1 MNNRMD
7 RTKLQIGTYYL
18 REFARTEAHIRDAA
32 ACGIDFFI
40 CTSTDTD
47 MLDLFHRYGLG
58 AVACGVV
65 PRWFGGDGSKAGG
78 YDAQFPR
85 EMFTNGAASFTDHP
99 AIWGMDLVDE
109 PSSLDFPGIADRF
122 VLTQNLFPNQ
132 FPYVNLYPNYASVAE
147 NTDAQK
153 VNQLGTPSYAEY
165 IDRYCAEVPADYISY
180 DYYCYAAGIP
190 RAYENLRIVSEACRR
205 TGRQMW
211 IILQVN
217 SRNPEK
223 WISADNLRFQAFTS
237 MAFGA
242 EVISWACYTSGWW
255 HNQVLDNQGEKTQ
268 QYDKLKTVNAEL
280 HLIGT
285 EYMKYRNTSA
295 HMIGF
300 DGTEWLSVYNGTSAD
315 ALDTGV
321 FHGVREASGKPLIIG
336 QMSARNGDG
345 STALMI
351 ADASDPY
358 GTDSTPRDI
367 CFRAEGKFVR
377 ALGGNGYIPLQ
388 QDEDGV
394 YHVSLAPSAGVLITA
409 R

>member
-7 RTKLQIGTYYL
+7 PTKLQIGTYYL
-18 REFARTEAHIRDAA
+18 REYAQTEAHIRDAA
-32 ACGIDFFI
+32 ACGINFFI
-40 CTSTDTD
+40 CTGSEPE

-58 AVACGVV
+58 AVVCGTV

-78 YDAQFPR
+78 YGEKYPAENFIK
-85 EMFTNGAASFTDHP
+85 GAASFTDHP

-109 PSSLDFPGIADRF
+109 PSALDFPAIAERYT
-122 VLTQNLFPNQ
+122 LTQKLFPKQ

-153 VNQLGTPSYAEY
+153 INQLGTSTYAEY
-165 IDRYCAEVPADYISY
+165 IDRWCAEVPADYISY
-180 DYYCYAAGIP
+180 DFYCYAAGIP
-190 RAYENLRIVSEACRR
+190 LAYENLRIVSEACRR

-217 SRNPEK
+217 SRNPQK
-223 WISADNLRFQAFTS
+223 WISADNLRFQAFTA

-255 HNQVLDNQGEKTQ
+255 HNQVLDDHGEKTQ

-280 HLIGT
+280 HTVGT
-285 EYMKYRNTSA
+285 EFMKYRTTSS

-300 DGTEWLSVYNGTSAD
+300 SGTDWLSAYNGTSAD
-315 ALDTGV
+315 ALDTGI
-321 FHGVREASGKPLIIG
+321 FRDVREASGKPLIIG

-358 GTDSTPRDI
+358 GTDTAPRDI
-367 CFRAEGKFVR
+367 RFRAEGKFIR
-377 ALGGNGYIPLQ
+377 ALGGNGWLPLQ
-388 QDEDGV
+388 QDEDGT
-394 YHVSLAPSAGVLITA
+394 YHVTIAPSAGVLITA